1 MADETKTEK
10 YDKTGYISYG
20 NEIKV
25 NHFVYDQVPDIGPL
39 LAQGDKAIQTLR
51 KESIESE
58 DKAFEIIGAAVH
70 QWEKQA
76 AFTRSCN
83 RALEYLNTPEVQ
95 HTNNTWKKLDYDQGE
110 KISNRVFSMSW
121 RIWETSKYDY
131 KKHEDISVCYASWD
145 LFLNTPRKGY
155 GRRIAGQQDKR
166 FTSRADA
173 EKYLEGRKKAYSAF
187 FIDISPPIP
196 MKYRDAFMVH
206 GHLLPGYTV
215 EGMEPK
221 RTEAEKPSVLG
232 KLNEAREQ
240 DKAPPA
246 PRKMKEGIE
255 L

>member
-1 MADETKTEK
+1 MADEVKTEK

-39 LAQGDKAIQTLR
+39 LVQGEKAIQALL

-58 DKAFEIIGAAVH
+58 DKAFEIIGAAVN
-70 QWEKQA
+70 QWIKQA

-83 RALEYLNTPEVQ
+83 RALEYLSIPEVQ
-95 HTNNTWKKLDYDQGE
+95 HTGNTWVKLDYDQGE

-121 RIWETSKYDY
+121 RIWETTRFDYRKSK
-131 KKHEDISVCYASWD
+131 DIAACYVSWD
-145 LFLNTPRKGY
+145 LYLNTPRHGHA
-155 GRRIAGQQDKR
+155 RRIAGQRDKR
-166 FTSRADA
+166 FTDSADA
-173 EKYLEGRKKAYSAF
+173 KKYLEGRKKAYASYF
-187 FIDISPPIP
+187 TEISPPIP
-196 MKYRDAFMVH
+196 AKYQDAFTVH

-215 EGMEPK
+215 EGIEPT

-232 KLNEAREQ
+232 KLNEAKNQE
-240 DKAPPA
+240 KVAPA
-246 PRKMKEGIE
+246 QGKKKEGME

>member
-1 MADETKTEK
+1 MADEIKTEK

-20 NEIKV
+20 NEIEV
-25 NHFVYDQVPDIGPL
+25 NRFVYDQVPDIGPL
-39 LAQGDKAIQTLR
+39 IVQGEQAIQTLR
-51 KESIESE
+51 KESIDSE

-121 RIWETSKYDY
+121 RIWETTQYDY
-131 KKHEDISVCYASWD
+131 KQRKDIPLCYASWD

-173 EKYLEGRKKAYSAF
+173 EKYLEGRKKAYASYF
-187 FIDISPPIP
+187 TEISPPIP
-196 MKYRDAFMVH
+196 LQYRESFMVH
-206 GHLLPGYTV
+206 GHLLPGYIV

-221 RTEAEKPSVLG
+221 CVETEKPSVLG
-232 KLNEAREQ
+232 KLNEAKAQ
-240 DKAPPA
+240 GKAPPA
-246 PRKMKEGIE
+246 PGKKKEDME